1 MAYTQSFCRF
11 SRCYFLF
18 PASVTDLFEVF
29 RHSDTFPSELFSF
42 CSGCR
47 DAFGLPLP
55 DEFPF
60 GLRHIGK
67 DLQDE
72 IGDKGSGQVVVF
84 DSGIQQLHIEDD
96 DVSADFLCYVLPLHE
111 NVVVVSPQP
120 VDTFDDEH
128 IVPAQFCEQL
138 FVSRAVKIFT
148 GLIVAVNV
156 FQRNVILLQCQKLP
170 VNILFLC

>member
-18 PASVTDLFEVF
+18 PAAVTDLFEVF

-55 DEFPF
+55 DEVPF
-60 GLRHIGK
+60 GLRHICK

-72 IGDKGSGQVVVF
+72 ISDKGSCQVVVF

-111 NVVVVSPQP
+111 NVVVVSSQA
-120 VDTFDDEH
+120 VDAFNNQN
-128 IVPAQFCEQL
+128 IVW
-138 FVSRAVKIFT
+138 S
-148 GLIVAVNV
+148 
-156 FQRNVILLQCQKLP
+156 
-170 VNILFLC
+170 